1 MKPAKSPRAST
12 PKAEIAALVA
22 TLSEAERRLEE
33 LTGGEVDTVMSPSGS
48 PFVLRRAQEELRQS
62 ESDRQAS
69 ILNSLPAHV
78 ALLDSEGVIVTVNET
93 WRQFALANHFVGA
106 GCGVGVNYLTVC
118 DEARGGNALE
128 APAVAQGIRTVLD
141 GARSFSL
148 EYPCH
153 SPTEQR
159 WFQLTA
165 SPLSQARSAGVVIMH
180 VNVTGRKLAE
190 QALRDS
196 QTTMAA
202 AQQIG
207 HFGSWEVDL
216 NQENDEDRNLLQWSD
231 EMFHIAGYEPGAV
244 EITNR
249 FFFTLIPVEEHALI
263 RDTIAAAIRER
274 KTYTLV
280 HRLIRADGSVRFLQ
294 EQAKIFFDETSVR
307 PVKII
312 GTAHDIT
319 ERMQAD
325 AARHQQ
331 QTELRVLVDL
341 MPAMI
346 WFKDTQNRILRVNQ
360 RVAENAGKPVE
371 EIEGKLTDE
380 IYPHEAAKYYADDL
394 EVIRSGAPKLGYVEM
409 LRDSAGRTV
418 WIQTDKV
425 PVRDKEGKVTGIVVM
440 AQDITERKQAEE
452 ALLAVKK
459 RLRDLLDGLGAAM
472 MVGMMTPEGILVEA
486 NVPALAVVGLKPED
500 ALGKPLVN
508 SPWFA
513 YSAEV
518 QQQLRDAIA
527 RGVRGEASRYDM
539 KIRGANG
546 QIVDI
551 DFALNPVRDE
561 AGKIVFLVP
570 SGNVITERKHAEE
583 ALRTSEHRFK
593 ALFDQAA
600 VGVAQVDVQ
609 TGRYVQVNRRFCEIV
624 GRSPEEMARIDF
636 AEITHPQDM
645 AQSQEMTRRMRAG
658 LIREYTQEKRYVQ
671 AGRPDVWASV
681 TVSVMWA
688 EGETPD
694 FFIAVMQ
701 DITQRKQM
709 EEQVRQ
715 SQKMDAIG
723 TLAGGIAHDFNNIL
737 AAIGGYTELARMTLT
752 DNPGPRAHLGSV
764 LQAVK
769 RAADLVRQILTFS
782 RQQPIERRAVELG
795 PLVQETFGLLRA
807 TIPTTIEFELS
818 LAIDAPTVLA
828 DVTQVHQI
836 LMNLGTN
843 AWHAMKNRPGRLEV
857 RLERLVVD
865 ETLAATQSKLHQ
877 GLYARVS
884 VSDTG
889 TGMDPITLSRIFDP
903 FFTTKAPGEGTG
915 LGLAVAQGIMDTHDG
930 VITVESTLAVGTV
943 FHVYFPAHL
952 GQVAPTLV
960 EISASPRG
968 RGERILVVDDEESI
982 AQMMQQALLTLG
994 YAAEFATNPVAAL
1007 DLVRADAPRFALVLT
1022 DLTMPGMT
1030 GLLLAAR
1037 LRQIRPDLPIILMTG
1052 YSATLTAAHVKTEG
1066 LQDLLLKPASLPAL
1080 ASAVHA
1086 ALVPQPP
1093 V

>member
-22 TLSEAERRLEE
+22 TMTEAERRLEE
-33 LTGGEVDTVMSPSGS
+33 LTGGEVDTVMSLSGS
-48 PFVLRRAQEELRQS
+48 PFVLRRAQAELRQS

-78 ALLDSEGVIVTVNET
+78 ALLDARGVIVTVNET
-93 WRQFALANHFVGA
+93 WRQFAFANHFLGS

-128 APAVAQGIRTVLD
+128 APAVAQGIRAVLD

-153 SPTEQR
+153 SPTAQR

-165 SPLSQARSAGVVIMH
+165 SPLSQARSSGVVIMH

-190 QALRDS
+190 QAMRDS

-216 NQENDEDRNLLQWSD
+216 NQENDEDRNLLRWSD

-263 RDTIAAAIRER
+263 REAIAGAIRER

-294 EQAKIFFDETSVR
+294 EQAKIFFDETSGR

-325 AARHQQ
+325 
-331 QTELRVLVDL
+331 T
-341 MPAMI
+341 
-346 WFKDTQNRILRVNQ
+346 
-360 RVAENAGKPVE
+360 
-371 EIEGKLTDE
+371 
-380 IYPHEAAKYYADDL
+380 
-394 EVIRSGAPKLGYVEM
+394 
-409 LRDSAGRTV
+409 
-418 WIQTDKV
+418 
-425 PVRDKEGKVTGIVVM
+425 
-440 AQDITERKQAEE
+440 
-452 ALLAVKK
+452 
-459 RLRDLLDGLGAAM
+459 
-472 MVGMMTPEGILVEA
+472 
-486 NVPALAVVGLKPED
+486 
-500 ALGKPLVN
+500 
-508 SPWFA
+508 
-513 YSAEV
+513 
-518 QQQLRDAIA
+518 
-527 RGVRGEASRYDM
+527 
-539 KIRGANG
+539 
-546 QIVDI
+546 
-551 DFALNPVRDE
+551 
-561 AGKIVFLVP
+561 
-570 SGNVITERKHAEE
+570 
-583 ALRTSEHRFK
+583 ALRASEQRFK

-609 TGRYVQVNRRFCEIV
+609 TGRYLQVNRRFCDIV
-624 GRSPEEMARIDF
+624 GRSPEEMARINF

-688 EGETPD
+688 PGETPD
-694 FFIAVMQ
+694 FFIAVVQ

-715 SQKMDAIG
+715 AQKMDAIG

-737 AAIGGYTELARMTLT
+737 AAIGGYTELARMTLK

-818 LAIDAPTVLA
+818 VATDAPTVLA

-843 AWHAMKNRPGRLEV
+843 AWHAMKNRPGRLAV
-857 RLERLVVD
+857 RLERLEVD
-865 ETLAATQSKLHQ
+865 KTLAATQPRLHP

-889 TGMDPITLSRIFDP
+889 TGMDPLTLSRIFDP

-952 GQVAPTLV
+952 GQVAPTPV
-960 EISASPRG
+960 EISAIPRG
-968 RGERILVVDDEESI
+968 RGERILVVDDEELL
-982 AQMMQQALLTLG
+982 AQMMQQALITLG

-1007 DLVRADAPRFALVLT
+1007 DLVRADAPRFTLVLT

-1030 GLLLAAR
+1030 GLSLAAR

-1052 YSATLTAAHVKTEG
+1052 YSATLTPARVKAEG
-1066 LQDLLLKPASLPAL
+1066 LQDLLLKPTSLPSL